1 MSCQIVKV
9 VACLDEVIAVTGLV
23 ERKVHPGFIL
33 VVIGKGALV
42 GIVRRRQMTIA
53 VACLNLQGDL
63 TPAVKHGGSTF
74 FAVSGNLA
82 GKRPHHRICT
92 VARHQVA
99 GEVLLVFHGILA
111 ENGKRPRLPKCV
123 H

>member
-1 MSCQIVKV
+1 M
-9 VACLDEVIAVTGLV
+9 TGLV
-23 ERKVHPGFIL
+23 ERKVHPGLIL

-42 GIVRRRQMTIA
+42 GIVRRCQMTIA

-63 TPAVKHGGSTF
+63 TPAVNHGGSTF
-74 FAVSGNLA
+74 FAVSGNLT
-82 GKRPHHRICT
+82 GKRPHHRIRT

-99 GEVLLVFHGILA
+99 GEVFLVFHGMLA
-111 ENGKRPRLPKCV
+111 VNGMCPRLPKCI